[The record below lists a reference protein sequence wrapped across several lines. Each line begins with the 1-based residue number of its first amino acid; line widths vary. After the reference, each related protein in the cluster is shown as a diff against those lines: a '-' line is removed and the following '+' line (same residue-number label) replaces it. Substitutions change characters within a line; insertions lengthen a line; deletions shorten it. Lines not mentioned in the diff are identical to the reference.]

1 MSEKIKKEKYSL
13 KVCAKSF
20 THAIFVFLICIFHI
34 KYTYMHYI
42 HIKSFLKVAVLDLK
56 KKPFH
61 KNSKY
66 VTVKKNKNKM
76 SK

>member
-1 MSEKIKKEKYSL
+1 
-13 KVCAKSF
+13 
-20 THAIFVFLICIFHI
+20 
-34 KYTYMHYI
+34 MHYI
-42 HIKSFLKVAVLDLK
+42 HIKSFLKVAVLDLKKKK